1 MENSFK
7 MGMNFTG
14 MMFLK
19 YGGVLKY
26 GKYRCPKWMVY
37 NRKSHENP
45 NLNMDDLE
53 VALFWDTSIGKSI
66 GNGDFHMCSFGF
78 KQVY

>member
-1 MENSFK
+1 MDPFK

-26 GKYRCPKWMVY
+26 GKYRYPPNGWFII
-37 NRKSHENP
+37 ENP
-45 NLNMDDLE
+45 MK
-53 VALFWDTSIGKSI
+53 IPI
-66 GNGDFHMCSFGF
+66 
-78 KQVY
+78 